1 MNYPAAELRG
11 IQNNLLPLDG
21 TPSRRELHPG
31 GGRIKVGVK
40 ILSVFP
46 LTLTLSLQGRGNYM
60 DVISFDRLR
69 TGIPVHILRQAQD
82 RERGILTYFHKK
94 GGKSEVR
101 SED

>member
-46 LTLTLSLQGRGNYM
+46 LTLTLSLCTDWGEGIIWMSFPSTGSGQASPFT
-60 DVISFDRLR
+60 SFDRLR
-69 TGIPVHILRQAQD
+69 TGNGV
-82 RERGILTYFHKK
+82 F
-94 GGKSEVR
+94 
-101 SED
+101 

>member
-46 LTLTLSLQGRGNYM
+46 LTLTLSLCTDWGGELYGCH
-60 DVISFDRLR
+60 F
-69 TGIPVHILRQAQD
+69 LRQAQD
-82 RERGILTYFHKK
+82 RHP
-94 GGKSEVR
+94 R
-101 SED
+101 SHPSTGSGQGTGYSDIFS